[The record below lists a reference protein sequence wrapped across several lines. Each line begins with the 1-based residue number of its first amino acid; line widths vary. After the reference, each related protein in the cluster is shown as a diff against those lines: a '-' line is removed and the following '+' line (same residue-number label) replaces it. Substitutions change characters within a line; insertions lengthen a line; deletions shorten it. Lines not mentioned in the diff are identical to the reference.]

1 MSCSLS
7 ARLLLLASLSFVACK
22 TAPEPA
28 PVPAK
33 PVEEKKAPAP
43 EPAPAPPPE
52 PKVELP
58 DAPPLPKMPAGLS
71 EIIAPE
77 ENPTTAER
85 AELGWKLFFDKR
97 MSKDGSMA
105 CVQCHEIAR
114 AYTTPNAVDVK
125 VGGAA
130 NKRNSPTVLNLGFH
144 TTFYWDGRMPNLEA
158 VSNAAWKGQLGAD
171 PAEVAKTLNAVP
183 VYKAMFERAYGE
195 PANPNNVP
203 RALAAFFRSLN
214 SGNSA
219 WDRAQAKEKGAMS
232 AEATEGYKVFNAK
245 GCATC
250 HVPPL
255 FTHYD
260 FENVGIGDSVAPNA
274 VAPGGFDP
282 GRKDATKADADT
294 GKFKTPSLR
303 NVALTA
309 PYFHDGSVKTLE
321 EAISLMAKG
330 GNPNPNLSSR
340 LKAQKL
346 SPKEAKALKAFL
358 ESLTGESTY
367 TTEPV
372 LP

>member
-1 MSCSLS
+1 MSTSRL
-7 ARLLLLASLSFVACK
+7 ARMVLVASLTLVACK
-22 TAPEPA
+22 TTPA
-28 PVPAK
+28 PTPAAPVLTAK
-33 PVEEKKAPAP
+33 PVEEPTP
-43 EPAPAPPPE
+43 PAPAAPPE
-52 PKVELP
+52 PKVEL
-58 DAPPLPKMPAGLS
+58 AEAAPLPKMPAGLS

-85 AELGWKLFFDKR
+85 AELGWKLFYDKR

-105 CVQCHEIAR
+105 CAQCHEIAR
-114 AYTTPNAVDVK
+114 AYTTGNAVDTK
-125 VGGAA
+125 VGGQA

-144 TTFYWDGRMPNLEA
+144 TSFYWDGRMPNLEA

-171 PAEVAKTLNAVP
+171 PAAVSKALNEVP

-195 PANPNNVP
+195 PANANNVP
-203 RALAAFFRSLN
+203 RALAAFFRTLN
-214 SGNSA
+214 SGNSP
-219 WDRAQAKEKGAMS
+219 WDRAQAKEKGAMT
-232 AEATEGYKVFNAK
+232 AEATEGFKVFNAK

-255 FTHYD
+255 FTHFD
-260 FENVGIGDSVAPNA
+260 FENVGIGDSL
-274 VAPGGFDP
+274 FDP
-282 GRKDATKADADT
+282 GRKDATKADADA

-321 EAISLMAKG
+321 EAIALMAKG
-330 GNPNPNLSSR
+330 GNPNPNLSTK
-340 LKAQKL
+340 LKPQKL
-346 SPKEAKALKAFL
+346 SAKEAKALKAFL

-367 TTEPV
+367 TTEPS

>member
-1 MSCSLS
+1 MST
-7 ARLLLLASLSFVACK
+7 ARLVLLAALTLVGCK
-22 TAPEPA
+22 TAETPA
-28 PVPAK
+28 PAAK
-33 PVEEKKAPAP
+33 PVEEKPAAPPPAA
-43 EPAPAPPPE
+43 EPPPAPPE
-52 PKVELP
+52 QEVELP
-58 DAPPLPKMPAGLS
+58 AAPALPKLPLGLA
-71 EIIAPE
+71 EVMAPE

-114 AYTTPNAVDVK
+114 AYTTANAVDTK
-125 VGGAA
+125 VGGAV
-130 NKRNSPTVLNLGFH
+130 NKRNTPTVLNLGYH
-144 TTFYWDGRMPNLEA
+144 TTWYWDGRMPTLEQ

-171 PAEVAKTLNAVP
+171 PAEVSKTLNGVP

-195 PANPNNVP
+195 SANANNVP
-203 RALAAFFRSLN
+203 RALAAFFRTLN

-219 WDRAQAKEKGAMS
+219 WDRAQAGDKKAMT
-232 AEATEGYKVFNAK
+232 AEATEGFKVFSAK

-255 FTHYD
+255 FTHFD
-260 FENVGIGDSVAPNA
+260 FENVGIGD
-274 VAPGGFDP
+274 DP
-282 GRKDATKADADT
+282 GRKDATKADEDT

-309 PYFHDGSVKTLE
+309 PYFHDGSGKTLE
-321 EAISLMAKG
+321 DAIALMAKG
-330 GNPNPNLSSR
+330 GNPNPNLSKK

-367 TTEPV
+367 TTEPT